1 MGAAIPYQLHTVTAE
16 TEQLAEQIA
25 RLDKRMSA
33 NLEIDLAKCQLAR
46 HGLRLVGQSEP
57 GRYVR
62 VTTGDGRHHT
72 AWYRCA
78 PMKGALPMP

>member
-1 MGAAIPYQLHTVTAE
+1 MGTPYQLHTVTAE

-25 RLDKRMSA
+25 RLDRRMGA
-33 NLEIDLAKCQLAR
+33 NLEIGLAKCQLAR
-46 HGLRLVGQSEP
+46 HGLRLVSQSEP

-62 VTTGDGRHHT
+62 VTTGDGRQHT

-78 PMKGALPMP
+78 PMKAGESMP